1 MSIPS
6 EVEDFLMTDAPTAVL
21 GYNGSDGRPLVAP
34 VWFLVD
40 DGELVFNTMRDSA
53 KGRAL
58 AREPRVAL
66 CVDDPHP
73 PFSFVQIQGVATIT
87 EDHQQLLD
95 TATRIAARYMGPN
108 RADEFGQ
115 RNSAPGGVVVR
126 VRPTKVVSA
135 FKLQERKR

>member
-21 GYNGSDGRPLVAP
+21 GDKGSDGRPLVAP

-58 AREPRVAL
+58 AR
-66 CVDDPHP
+66 
-73 PFSFVQIQGVATIT
+73 
-87 EDHQQLLD
+87 
-95 TATRIAARYMGPN
+95 AAGGP
-108 RADEFGQ
+108 
-115 RNSAPGGVVVR
+115 VR
-126 VRPTKVVSA
+126 R
-135 FKLQERKR
+135 

>member
-21 GYNGSDGRPLVAP
+21 GYKGSDGRPLVAP

-73 PFSFVQIQGVATIT
+73 PFSFVQIQGVVTTT
-87 EDHQQLLD
+87 EDHHQLLD

-115 RNSAPGGVVVR
+115 RNAAPGGVVR
-126 VRPTKVVSA
+126 VRPTKVVAA

>member
-6 EVEDFLMTDAPTAVL
+6 EVVELLMAGAPTAVL

-58 AREPRVAL
+58 ARDPRVAV

-73 PFSFVQIQGVATIT
+73 PFSFVQVQGVATAT

-95 TATRIAARYMGPN
+95 IATRIAARYMGPY

-115 RNSAPGGVVVR
+115 RNSAPGGIVVR
-126 VRPTKVVSA
+126 VRPTRVVSA
-135 FKLQERKR
+135 FKLQERER

>member
-6 EVEDFLMTDAPTAVL
+6 EVEEFLMTGAPTAVL

-34 VWFLVD
+34 VWFLVE

-58 AREPRVAL
+58 AREPRVAV

-73 PFSFVQIQGVATIT
+73 PFSFVQLQGVATMT
-87 EDHQQLLD
+87 EDHEQLLD
-95 TATRIAARYMGPN
+95 TATRIAARYMGAD

-126 VRPTKVVSA
+126 VRPTRVVSA
-135 FKLQERKR
+135 FKLQDRER

>member
-1 MSIPS
+1 M
-6 EVEDFLMTDAPTAVL
+6 
-21 GYNGSDGRPLVAP
+21 
-34 VWFLVD
+34 WFLVD

-73 PFSFVQIQGVATIT
+73 PFSFVQIQGVVTTT
-87 EDHQQLLD
+87 EDHHQLLD

-115 RNSAPGGVVVR
+115 RNAAPGGSWSGCGQLR
-126 VRPTKVVSA
+126 SSRRSNCKSESA
-135 FKLQERKR
+135 DLRADL